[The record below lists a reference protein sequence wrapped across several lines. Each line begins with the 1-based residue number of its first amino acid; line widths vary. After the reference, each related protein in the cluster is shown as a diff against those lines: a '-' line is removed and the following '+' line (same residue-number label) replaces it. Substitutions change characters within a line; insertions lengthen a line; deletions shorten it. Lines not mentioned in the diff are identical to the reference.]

1 MIILPIRT
9 ESVVRRTPTLN
20 YILIGINAVCFL
32 LLDEGLFGG
41 AMTEFKQRYLFFR
54 SDEPALHQFF
64 TYQFLHADVMH
75 LLGNMIFLWVF
86 GNSVNAKM
94 GNGPYLVFYLAGGV
108 FAAWGYGWMNPGFS
122 YLLGASGA
130 VASITT
136 AYLALFPRS
145 RVTVF
150 VWLFFFI
157 HFIELP
163 AMVIIGVKI
172 IVWDNIVAPW
182 LGQSE
187 QIAHGAHLSGYF
199 FGFAGALGMLLVRA
213 LPRDQF
219 DILAVWKRWKQ
230 RRDFSAV
237 MSDPAAAA
245 RAQHGSVARQVSYD
259 PNERSEHDA
268 SIEKIADLRGQ
279 IAGALERGDVDE
291 GVTLY
296 EQLITDH
303 PDQCMSERQQLEIAR
318 ACYGSGRFEQAAAA
332 FRRLVESY
340 PQSVEVGNVGLL
352 LGIIYARDLKK
363 FDEAEPYLA
372 GAMDALRDEERR
384 AQCGE
389 WLERVRA
396 ALGNSEVEA
405 TGE

>member
-1 MIILPIRT
+1 MLSLIAGAART
-9 ESVVRRTPTLN
+9 R
-20 YILIGINAVCFL
+20 FL
-32 LLDEGLFGG
+32 L
-41 AMTEFKQRYLFFR
+41 
-54 SDEPALHQFF
+54 
-64 TYQFLHADVMH
+64 
-75 LLGNMIFLWVF
+75 
-86 GNSVNAKM
+86 M
-94 GNGPYLVFYLAGGV
+94 GDPCQ
-108 FAAWGYGWMNPGFS
+108 
-122 YLLGASGA
+122 
-130 VASITT
+130 SI
-136 AYLALFPRS
+136 
-145 RVTVF
+145 
-150 VWLFFFI
+150 
-157 HFIELP
+157 
-163 AMVIIGVKI
+163 
-172 IVWDNIVAPW
+172 
-182 LGQSE
+182 
-187 QIAHGAHLSGYF
+187 

-396 ALGNSEVEA
+396 SLGKSEVEA